1 MKKRVLIGV
10 DSFLLIALTV
20 FTLFYLSWQKKEA
33 IVSERSSFEAA
44 LRSMEQR
51 TQDYLENVQNSCNSW
66 ANYINGQDCTEEQA
80 TAFLREINSASDVA
94 AEIVFPESMS
104 DAASQAAD
112 GEAAVSFSQNIC
124 LVNSQGEK
132 LSALLF
138 LTVPVQSVAA
148 QCEFPEKYGSAELS
162 LIRTDGSY
170 LLASSSEQNENF
182 WETLSGG
189 TSASRT
195 EALRQEITEGSGRS
209 FLSTD
214 REGNGICYVCL
225 RMGGNSDWIM
235 VGAVPLDALQRNAP
249 DWFLLGTVI
258 GGVCLLL
265 AVNCIYIRRMCRKL
279 EEERTELVREKE
291 NGAQMLTAVSRE
303 LRVPMNVIVSL
314 SGTAMKEEKASL
326 CVKDSL
332 KTITVTG
339 KYLLTLMD
347 DARQLWNGNPGGIV
361 LHPERFSLAD
371 SVCTLVNFIL
381 PRIKEKDLHFEIHI
395 HGVEYEYLYAD
406 ELRFGQVLFHVL
418 SNSVKYA
425 PMGGKVIMDIS
436 EEVCVKDSGRLRL
449 RCVVTDNGAGM
460 SEELL
465 KTLSEPVA
473 GTAVSCR
480 DAIRS
485 AGLGLS
491 VSRKIVE
498 LMGGSLE
505 AENRSGGGS
514 RFTVTLDL
522 PFLDKKPEK
531 GRLAGLK
538 ILLVDDDEVLLA
550 TAKET
555 LLSLGGNVDCAA
567 SGAEAV
573 ELIAKGHETGQDYQV
588 VILDW
593 LIPGTDG
600 RNTVKSIRAASSGA
614 IPQIL
619 VSSYDWTDF
628 EEEALAAGANGFI
641 GKPLF
646 RSTLYQS
653 LQG

>member
-1 MKKRVLIGV
+1 MKKRFLIGV

-33 IVSERSSFEAA
+33 IASERSSFEAA

-51 TQDYLENVQNSCNSW
+51 TQDYLENVQNSCNGW
-66 ANYINGQDCTEEQA
+66 ANYINGQNCTEEQA
-80 TAFLREINSASDVA
+80 AAFLREINSASDTT

-112 GEAAVSFSQNIC
+112 GEAVVSFFQNIS
-124 LVNSQGEK
+124 LVSPQGEK

-138 LTVPVQSVAA
+138 LTVPVQSITA
-148 QCEFPEKYGSAELS
+148 QCEFPEGYGSAELS
-162 LIRTDGSY
+162 LIRADGSY
-170 LLASSSEQNENF
+170 LLSSSSEQKENF
-182 WETLSGG
+182 WETLSDR
-189 TSASRT
+189 TSASRM
-195 EALRQEITEGSGRS
+195 EVLRQKITEGSGRS
-209 FLSTD
+209 FLCTD
-214 REGNGICYVCL
+214 GEGNDICYVGL
-225 RMGGNSDWIM
+225 RMGGNPDWIM
-235 VGAVPLDALQRNAP
+235 VGAVPLDALQKNAP

-258 GGVCLLL
+258 GSVCLLL
-265 AVNCIYIRRMCRKL
+265 AVNCIYIRRMYRKL
-279 EEERTELVREKE
+279 EEERAELVKEKE
-291 NGAQMLTAVSRE
+291 NGAQLLTAVSRE
-303 LRVPMNVIVSL
+303 LRVPVNVIVSL
-314 SGTAMKEEKASL
+314 SGAALKEEKASF

-332 KTITVTG
+332 KTITMTG
-339 KYLLTLMD
+339 RYLLTLVD
-347 DARQLWNGNPGGIV
+347 DARQLWNGNPVGIV
-361 LHPERFSLAD
+361 LHPEMFSLAD

-406 ELRFGQVLFHVL
+406 ELRFGQVLFHIL
-418 SNSVKYA
+418 SNSVTYA
-425 PMGGKVIMDIS
+425 PMGGKVVMDLS
-436 EEVCVKDSGRLRL
+436 EEICEKDSGRLRL
-449 RCVVTDNGAGM
+449 RCVVTDDGAGM
-460 SEELL
+460 SEDFL
-465 KTLSEPVA
+465 KALYEPFT

-480 DAIRS
+480 EAIRS

-491 VSRKIVE
+491 VSRKIVG

-505 AENRSGGGS
+505 AENRPEGGS

-538 ILLVDDDEVLLA
+538 ILLVDDDAELLA

-555 LLSLGGNVDCAA
+555 LLSLGGKVDCAA
-567 SGAEAV
+567 SGTEAV
-573 ELIAKGHETGQDYQV
+573 ELIAKEHEAGQDYQV

-593 LIPGTDG
+593 LMPGTDG